1 MQSESTNVPSR
12 TLLRERQVEAR
23 VGFAELFFDL
33 VFVFAVTQLS
43 HFLLRHF
50 TPLGAIET
58 GLLLMAVWWVWIYT
72 SWVTNWLDP
81 AKTPVRLMLFVLMVA
96 GLVLSTSIPEA
107 FESRGLAFAL
117 AYTFMQVGRSA
128 FAMWALKD
136 VSPANYRTFQ
146 RITAWFVVS
155 APLWIAGGLAA
166 QEARLGLWATAI
178 ALEFA
183 GPASGY
189 FVPGLGRSQTTDWDI
204 SGAHMAERCGLFTI
218 IALGESILVTGATV
232 AELEWTWV
240 AGAAFLAALVGS
252 IAMWWIY
259 FNVGAERGSHLIAR
273 SADPGR
279 VARIAYTY
287 LHLPIVGGI
296 ILAAV
301 GDEFLLAHPEGHA
314 DAKIAI
320 AIAGGGALYLVGNAL
335 FKRAALGYWPLSHLA
350 GLALLGVI
358 TSLMSIETPLMMGA
372 AVAGVLVLVAAWET
386 RFAPKTPA
394 RRSGKGVA
402 FKTEPENAY
411 QQTTTPPARTHPP

>member
-43 HFLLRHF
+43 HFLLHHF

-81 AKTPVRLMLFVLMVA
+81 AKTAVRLMLFVLMVA

-107 FESRGLAFAL
+107 FEGRGLAFAL

-128 FAMWALKD
+128 FTMWALKD

-166 QEARLGLWATAI
+166 HQARLGLWTTAI

-204 SGAHMAERCGLFTI
+204 SGAHMAERCGLFII
-218 IALGESILVTGATV
+218 IALGESILVTGATF

-320 AIAGGGALYLVGNAL
+320 AVAGGGALYLVGNVL
-335 FKRAALGYWPLSHLA
+335 FKRAALGYWPLSHFA
-350 GLALLGVI
+350 GLALLFVI
-358 TSLMSIETPLMMGA
+358 ASLMSIEMPLTFGA

-394 RRSGKGVA
+394 AGR
-402 FKTEPENAY
+402 
-411 QQTTTPPARTHPP
+411 

>member
-1 MQSESTNVPSR
+1 M
-12 TLLRERQVEAR
+12 R

-43 HFLLRHF
+43 HFLLHHF
-50 TPLGAIET
+50 TPLGAAET
-58 GLLLMAVWWVWIYT
+58 VLLLMAVWWVWIYT

-81 AKTPVRLMLFVLMVA
+81 GRTAVRLMLFVLMLA

-107 FESRGLAFAL
+107 FEGRGLAFAL

-128 FAMWALKD
+128 FTMWVFKD
-136 VSPANYRTFQ
+136 VRPANHRTFQ
-146 RITAWFVVS
+146 RITAWFVAS
-155 APLWIAGGLAA
+155 AVLWIAGGLAA
-166 QEARLGLWATAI
+166 DEARLALWAGAI
-178 ALEFA
+178 AFEFA
-183 GPASGY
+183 GPASGF
-189 FVPGLGRSQTTDWDI
+189 FVPGLGRSRTTDWDI
-204 SGAHMAERCGLFTI
+204 SGAHMAERCGLFII
-218 IALGESILVTGATV
+218 IALGESILLTGATF
-232 AELEWTWV
+232 AELEWTWITS
-240 AGAAFLAALVGS
+240 GAFLAALVGS

-259 FNVGAERGSHLIAR
+259 FNVGAECGSHLIAR

-320 AIAGGGALYLVGNAL
+320 AVAGGAALYLVGNLL

-350 GLALLGVI
+350 ALALLAI
-358 TSLMSIETPLMMGA
+358 IASLVSIETTLAMGA
-372 AVAGVLVLVAAWET
+372 AVAATLVVVAAWET
-386 RFAPKTPA
+386 RFVPNSL
-394 RRSGKGVA
+394 RSLD
-402 FKTEPENAY
+402 
-411 QQTTTPPARTHPP
+411 

>member
-1 MQSESTNVPSR
+1 VALGS
-12 TLLRERQVEAR
+12 LLRERIEGEEVR

-43 HFLLRHF
+43 HFLLHHF

-58 GLLLMAVWWVWIYT
+58 VLLLIAVWWVWIYT

-81 AKTPVRLMLFVLMVA
+81 GETAVRLMLFVLMIA

-107 FESRGLAFAL
+107 FEGRGLAFAL
-117 AYTFMQVGRSA
+117 AYSFMQVGRSA
-128 FAMWALKD
+128 FTMWALKN
-136 VSPANYRTFQ
+136 VSPANHRNFQ

-155 APLWIAGGLAA
+155 AVLWIAGGLAVD
-166 QEARLGLWATAI
+166 EMRLGLWAAAI
-178 ALEFA
+178 AFEFS
-183 GPASGY
+183 GPAAGF
-189 FVPGLGRSQTTDWDI
+189 FVPKLGRSQTTDWDI
-204 SGAHMAERCGLFTI
+204 SGAHMAERCGLFII
-218 IALGESILVTGATV
+218 IALGESILVTGATF

-240 AGAAFLAALVGS
+240 TSAAFLAALVGS

-259 FNVGAERGSHLIAR
+259 FNVGAECGSHLIAR

-314 DAKIAI
+314 DANVAI
-320 AIAGGGALYLVGNAL
+320 AVAGGAALYLLGNLL
-335 FKRAALGYWPLSHLA
+335 FKRAALGYWPLSHLS
-350 GLALLGVI
+350 GLALLVVI
-358 TSLMSIETPLMMGA
+358 TSLMSVETRLTMGA
-372 AVAGVLVLVAAWET
+372 AVAAVLVVVAAWET
-386 RFAPKTPA
+386 RFAPKA
-394 RRSGKGVA
+394 LRDA
-402 FKTEPENAY
+402 
-411 QQTTTPPARTHPP
+411 

>member
-1 MQSESTNVPSR
+1 MPSESTNVPSR
-12 TLLRERQVEAR
+12 SLLRERQVEAR

-386 RFAPKTPA
+386 RFAPA

>member
-1 MQSESTNVPSR
+1 VPSR
-12 TLLRERQVEAR
+12 SLLRERSEGEEAR

-50 TPLGAIET
+50 TLLGAIET

-81 AKTPVRLMLFVLMVA
+81 AKTAVRFMLFVLMVA

-117 AYTFMQVGRSA
+117 AYSLMQVGRSA
-128 FAMWALKD
+128 FTMWALKD
-136 VSPANYRTFQ
+136 VSPANHRTFQ
-146 RITAWFVVS
+146 RITAWFLVS
-155 APLWIAGGLAA
+155 AVLWIAGGLAA
-166 QEARLGLWATAI
+166 QEARLGLWAAAI
-178 ALEFA
+178 ALELA
-183 GPASGY
+183 GPASGF
-189 FVPGLGRSQTTDWDI
+189 FVPGLGRAQTTDWDI
-204 SGAHMAERCGLFTI
+204 SGAHMAERCGLFII
-218 IALGESILVTGATV
+218 IALGESILVTGATF

-240 AGAAFLAALVGS
+240 TGAAFLVAVVGS

-259 FNVGAERGSHLIAR
+259 FNVGAEASSHLIAR

-301 GDEFLLAHPEGHA
+301 GDEFLLAHPEGHV
-314 DAKIAI
+314 DARIAI
-320 AIAGGGALYLVGNAL
+320 AVAGGAALYLVGNVL

-350 GLALLGVI
+350 GLALLVVI
-358 TSLMSIETPLMMGA
+358 TSLMSIETPLTMGA
-372 AVAGVLVLVAAWET
+372 AVAGVLVVVATWET
-386 RFAPKTPA
+386 RFALKAPA
-394 RRSGKGVA
+394 AGR
-402 FKTEPENAY
+402 
-411 QQTTTPPARTHPP
+411 

>member
-1 MQSESTNVPSR
+1 MPSR
-12 TLLRERQVEAR
+12 SLLRERKGEEAR
-23 VGFAELFFDL
+23 VGFPELFFDL

-50 TPLGAIET
+50 TLLGAIET

-81 AKTPVRLMLFVLMVA
+81 AKTAVRLMLFVLMVA

-107 FESRGLAFAL
+107 FEGRGLAFAL
-117 AYTFMQVGRSA
+117 AYSFMQVGRSA
-128 FAMWALKD
+128 FTMWVLKD
-136 VSPANYRTFQ
+136 VSPANHRNFQ

-155 APLWIAGGLAA
+155 AVLWIAGGLAA
-166 QEARLGLWATAI
+166 DEARLGLWAAAI
-178 ALEFA
+178 ALEFT
-183 GPASGY
+183 GPASGF

-204 SGAHMAERCGLFTI
+204 SGAHMAERCGLFII
-218 IALGESILVTGATV
+218 IALGESILVTGATF

-240 AGAAFLAALVGS
+240 TGAAFLAALVAS

-259 FNVGAERGSHLIAR
+259 FNVGAERGSHLIAQ
-273 SADPGR
+273 STDPGR

-287 LHLPIVGGI
+287 LHIPIVGGI

-314 DAKIAI
+314 DVKIAI
-320 AIAGGGALYLVGNAL
+320 AVAGGAALYLVGNLL

-350 GLALLGVI
+350 GLAVLIVI
-358 TSLMSIETPLMMGA
+358 TSLMSIETPLTMAA
-372 AVAGVLVLVAAWET
+372 AVTGVLIVVAAWET
-386 RFAPKTPA
+386 RFALKAPA
-394 RRSGKGVA
+394 VDR
-402 FKTEPENAY
+402 
-411 QQTTTPPARTHPP
+411 